1 VTPAAPSRTL
11 ADLFWRRPYALLLLS
26 PLFWAGN
33 LLIGRAYG
41 TELPPFG
48 LAFWRWIVALAFL
61 LPFVWDGL
69 RAHGKAMLRHWLI
82 IAGCGLTGFAGYPV
96 LNYVALHST
105 PAATA
110 SMLNST
116 LPLMVPL
123 LAWGIAG
130 EVPSARTIA
139 GIAISFIGVGI
150 IVSHG
155 DWSVLSSFSVGLG
168 EIIMLVAVACFALY
182 CTLLR
187 YRPAMLPDKL
197 FLFATMA
204 ASAIALLPF
213 AIWEAAIG
221 GAFPVQPYA
230 LASLLFIGLFA
241 SLIGNAFWTQCV
253 ATLGPTLTGASFHL
267 MAVYAS
273 VLAYVLLG
281 EPISPFHLA
290 GISLILIGFAVAI
303 LPPRIVR
310 PAPGVAEAVKC
321 GSARTRVSM
330 KPADK
335 RREAPRC
342 S

>member
-1 VTPAAPSRTL
+1 MTSAASPSF

-41 TELPPFG
+41 SELPPFG

-61 LPFVWDGL
+61 LPFVWGDL
-69 RAHGKAMLRHWLI
+69 RAHGKEMLKYWPVI
-82 IAGCGLTGFAGYPV
+82 IGCGLTGFVGYPV

-110 SMLNST
+110 SMLNSA

-123 LAWGIAG
+123 LAWAVAG

-139 GIAISFIGVGI
+139 GIAISFIGVGT
-150 IVSHG
+150 IVSRG
-155 DWSVLSSFSVGLG
+155 DWAVLSSFSIGLG
-168 EIIMLVAVACFALY
+168 EIIMLVAVVCFALY
-182 CTLLR
+182 MTLLR
-187 YRPAMLPDKL
+187 YRPKMLPDRL

-213 AIWEAAIG
+213 ALWEVAIG
-221 GAFPVQPYA
+221 RPFPGQPYA

-273 VLAYVLLG
+273 VLAYLLLG
-281 EPISPFHLA
+281 ETIRLFHLV
-290 GISLILIGFAVAI
+290 GISLILLGFAIAI
-303 LPPRIVR
+303 LPARAKAPLNEVR
-310 PAPGVAEAVKC
+310 RQAV
-321 GSARTRVSM
+321 
-330 KPADK
+330 
-335 RREAPRC
+335 
-342 S
+342 

>member
-1 VTPAAPSRTL
+1 VTLAPPSRTL
-11 ADLFWRRPYALLLLS
+11 AGLFWHRPYALLLLS

-41 TELPPFG
+41 SELPPFG

-61 LPFVWDGL
+61 LPFVWGDL
-69 RAHGKAMLRHWLI
+69 RTHGKAMRKHWPI

-123 LAWGIAG
+123 LAWGVAG
-130 EVPSARTIA
+130 EVPSPRTVA
-139 GIAISFIGVGI
+139 GIAISFVGVGI

-155 DWSVLSSFSVGLG
+155 DWSVLASLSIGLG
-168 EIIMLVAVACFALY
+168 EIIMLIAVACFALY

-187 YRPAMLPDKL
+187 YRPATLPDKL

-213 AIWEAAIG
+213 AIWETASG
-221 GAFPVQPYA
+221 RAFPVQPYA

-281 EPISPFHLA
+281 EPIRPFHLA
-290 GISLILIGFAVAI
+290 GITLILAGFAVAI
-303 LPPRIVR
+303 LPPRIAR
-310 PAPGVAEAVKC
+310 SDVAEVI
-321 GSARTRVSM
+321 
-330 KPADK
+330 
-335 RREAPRC
+335 RR

>member
-1 VTPAAPSRTL
+1 VTFRSHPL

-41 TELPPFG
+41 SELPPFG

-61 LPFVWDGL
+61 LPFVWDDL
-69 RAHGKAMLRHWLI
+69 RAQGKAMLKYWPVI
-82 IAGCGLTGFAGYPV
+82 VGCGLTGFAGYPV

-123 LAWGIAG
+123 LAWAVAG

-139 GIAISFIGVGI
+139 GIAISFVGVGI

-155 DWSVLSSFSVGLG
+155 DRSVLSSFSVGFG
-168 EIIMLVAVACFALY
+168 EIIMLIAVACFALY

-187 YRPAMLPDKL
+187 YRPAAISDRL

-204 ASAIALLPF
+204 ASAVALLPF
-213 AIWEAAIG
+213 AIWETASG
-221 GAFPVQPYA
+221 RAFPVQPYA

-273 VLAYVLLG
+273 VLAYALLG
-281 EPISPFHLA
+281 EPIRPFHLA
-290 GISLILIGFAVAI
+290 GITLILIGFAIAI
-303 LPPRIVR
+303 LPPRIAR
-310 PAPGVAEAVKC
+310 P
-321 GSARTRVSM
+321 
-330 KPADK
+330 DK
-335 RREAPRC
+335 QREAPQC

>member
-1 VTPAAPSRTL
+1 MTLAPRSRTL

-26 PLFWAGN
+26 PMFWAGN

-41 TELPPFG
+41 SELPPFG
-48 LAFWRWIVALAFL
+48 LAFWRWIVALAVL
-61 LPFVWDGL
+61 LPFVWGDL
-69 RAHGKAMLRHWLI
+69 RAHGMAMLRHWPI
-82 IAGCGLTGFAGYPV
+82 IVGCGLTGSAGYPV

-123 LAWGIAG
+123 LAWGVAG

-150 IVSHG
+150 IVSRG
-155 DWSVLSSFSVGLG
+155 DWSVLSSFSIGLG

-187 YRPAMLPDKL
+187 YRPAILPDKL

-204 ASAIALLPF
+204 ASAIVLLPF
-213 AIWEAAIG
+213 ALWETATG
-221 GAFPVQPYA
+221 RAFPVQPYA

-281 EPISPFHLA
+281 ESIRPFHLA
-290 GISLILIGFAVAI
+290 GISLILTGFAIAI
-303 LPPRIVR
+303 LPPRLAR
-310 PAPGVAEAVKC
+310 AAPGAAEAI
-321 GSARTRVSM
+321 
-330 KPADK
+330 
-335 RREAPRC
+335 RRP
-342 S
+342 

>member
-303 LPPRIVR
+303 LPPRIAR
-310 PAPGVAEAVKC
+310 PAPSVAEAVKC

>member
-1 VTPAAPSRTL
+1 VTSASRPL
-11 ADLFWRRPYALLLLS
+11 ADLFWRRPYVLLLLS

-41 TELPPFG
+41 SELPPFG

-61 LPFVWDGL
+61 LPFVWGDL
-69 RAHGKAMLRHWLI
+69 HAHGKAMLRHWPI
-82 IAGCGLTGFAGYPV
+82 IVGCGLTGFAGYPV

-123 LAWGIAG
+123 LAWGVAD
-130 EVPSARTIA
+130 EVPSARTIT
-139 GIAISFIGVGI
+139 GIAISFVGVGI
-150 IVSHG
+150 IVSRG
-155 DWSVLSSFSVGLG
+155 DWSVLSSFSVGFG

-187 YRPAMLPDKL
+187 YRPAALPDKL

-204 ASAIALLPF
+204 ASAIVLLPF
-213 AIWEAAIG
+213 AIWETATGKAYPI
-221 GAFPVQPYA
+221 QPHA

-241 SLIGNAFWTQCV
+241 SLIANVFWTQCV
-253 ATLGPTLTGASFHL
+253 ATLGSTLTGASFHL

-281 EPISPFHLA
+281 EPIRLFHLA
-290 GISLILIGFAVAI
+290 GITLILLGFAIAI
-303 LPPRIVR
+303 LPPRNAR
-310 PAPGVAEAVKC
+310 SAPGVAEAIH
-321 GSARTRVSM
+321 R
-330 KPADK
+330 P
-335 RREAPRC
+335 
-342 S
+342 

>member
-1 VTPAAPSRTL
+1 VTFRSHPL

-26 PLFWAGN
+26 RLFWAGN

-41 TELPPFG
+41 SELPPFG

-61 LPFVWDGL
+61 LPFVRDDL
-69 RAHGKAMLRHWLI
+69 CAQGKAMLKYWPVI
-82 IAGCGLTGFAGYPV
+82 VGCGLTGFAGYPV

-105 PAATA
+105 QAATA

-123 LAWGIAG
+123 LAWGVAG

-139 GIAISFIGVGI
+139 GIAISFVGVGI

-155 DWSVLSSFSVGLG
+155 DWSVLSSFSVGFG
-168 EIIMLVAVACFALY
+168 EIIMLIAVACFALY

-187 YRPAMLPDKL
+187 YRPAALSDRL

-204 ASAIALLPF
+204 ASAVVLLPF
-213 AIWEAAIG
+213 AIWEAASG
-221 GAFPVQPYA
+221 RVFPVQPYA

-273 VLAYVLLG
+273 VLAYALLG
-281 EPISPFHLA
+281 EPIRPFHLA
-290 GISLILIGFAVAI
+290 GITLILIGFAIAI
-303 LPPRIVR
+303 LPPRIAR
-310 PAPGVAEAVKC
+310 P
-321 GSARTRVSM
+321 
-330 KPADK
+330 DK
-335 RREAPRC
+335 QREVPQC

>member
-1 VTPAAPSRTL
+1 MFPLRPRIF

-41 TELPPFG
+41 SELPPFG

-61 LPFVWDGL
+61 LPFVWGDL
-69 RAHGKAMLRHWLI
+69 RAHGKAMLRHWPI
-82 IAGCGLTGFAGYPV
+82 IVGCGLTGFAGYPV

-123 LAWGIAG
+123 LAWVVAG
-130 EVPSARTIA
+130 EGPSARTIS
-139 GIAISFIGVGI
+139 GIAISFVGVGI
-150 IVSHG
+150 IVSRG
-155 DWSVLSSFSVGLG
+155 DWSVLSSFSVGFG

-187 YRPAMLPDKL
+187 YRPAALPDKL

-213 AIWEAAIG
+213 ALWETASG
-221 GAFPVQPYA
+221 NAFPVQLYA
-230 LASLLFIGLFA
+230 LVSLLFIGLFA
-241 SLIGNAFWTQCV
+241 SLIANVFWTQCV
-253 ATLGPTLTGASFHL
+253 ATLGSTLTGASFHL

-281 EPISPFHLA
+281 EPIRPFHLA
-290 GISLILIGFAVAI
+290 GISLILIGFAIAI
-303 LPPRIVR
+303 LPPRIAR
-310 PAPGVAEAVKC
+310 SAPGI
-321 GSARTRVSM
+321 
-330 KPADK
+330 ADAI
-335 RREAPRC
+335 RRP
-342 S
+342 

>member
-1 VTPAAPSRTL
+1 VTSRAPLL
-11 ADLFWRRPYALLLLS
+11 ADLFWHRPYALLLLS

-41 TELPPFG
+41 SELPPFG

-61 LPFVWDGL
+61 LLFVWDDL
-69 RAHGKAMLRHWLI
+69 RAHGKTLSKHWPVI
-82 IAGCGLTGFAGYPV
+82 VGCGLTGFAGYPV

-123 LAWGIAG
+123 LAWGVAG
-130 EVPSARTIA
+130 EVPSVRTIA
-139 GIAISFIGVGI
+139 GIAISFVGVGI
-150 IVSHG
+150 IVSRG

-168 EIIMLVAVACFALY
+168 EIIMLTAVACFALY

-187 YRPAMLPDKL
+187 YRPAVLPDKL

-213 AIWEAAIG
+213 ALWETAVG
-221 GAFPVQPYA
+221 RTFPVQPYA

-241 SLIGNAFWTQCV
+241 SLIANMFWTQCV
-253 ATLGPTLTGASFHL
+253 VTLGPTLTGASFHL

-281 EPISPFHLA
+281 ESIRLFHLA
-290 GISLILIGFAVAI
+290 GITLILTGFVVAI
-303 LPPRIVR
+303 LPPRIAR
-310 PAPGVAEAVKC
+310 SAPGVAEAV
-321 GSARTRVSM
+321 
-330 KPADK
+330 
-335 RREAPRC
+335 RRP
-342 S
+342 

>member
-1 VTPAAPSRTL
+1 MTSAPRRL
-11 ADLFWRRPYALLLLS
+11 ADLFWRRPYVLLLLS

-41 TELPPFG
+41 SELPPFG
-48 LAFWRWIVALAFL
+48 LAFWRWTVALAFL
-61 LPFVWDGL
+61 LPFVWGDL
-69 RAHGKAMLRHWLI
+69 RAHGKAMLTHWTVI
-82 IAGCGLTGFAGYPV
+82 VGCGLTGFAGYPV

-130 EVPSARTIA
+130 EVPSVRTVT
-139 GIAISFIGVGI
+139 GIAISFVGVAV
-150 IVSHG
+150 IVSRG

-187 YRPAMLPDKL
+187 YRPAALPDRL

-213 AIWEAAIG
+213 ALWETATDR
-221 GAFPVQPYA
+221 AFPVQPYA

-241 SLIGNAFWTQCV
+241 SLIANAFWTQCV

-281 EPISPFHLA
+281 EPIRPFHLA

-303 LPPRIVR
+303 LPPRIAR
-310 PAPGVAEAVKC
+310 SAPRAAEAI
-321 GSARTRVSM
+321 
-330 KPADK
+330 
-335 RREAPRC
+335 RRP
-342 S
+342 

>member
-1 VTPAAPSRTL
+1 VTSRSRPL

-41 TELPPFG
+41 SELPPFG

-61 LPFVWDGL
+61 LPFVWDDL
-69 RAHGKAMLRHWLI
+69 RAQGKAMSKHWPVIL
-82 IAGCGLTGFAGYPV
+82 GCGFTGFAGYPV

-123 LAWGIAG
+123 LAWGVAG
-130 EVPSARTIA
+130 EVPSVRTIV

-150 IVSHG
+150 IVSRG
-155 DWSVLSSFSVGLG
+155 DWSVLSSFAVGSG
-168 EIIMLVAVACFALY
+168 EIIMLIAVACFALY

-187 YRPAMLPDKL
+187 YRPASLPDKL

-204 ASAIALLPF
+204 ASAIVLLPF
-213 AIWEAAIG
+213 ALWEAAIG
-221 GAFPVQPYA
+221 RAFPVVSHA

-241 SLIGNAFWTQCV
+241 SLIANMFWTQCV
-253 ATLGPTLTGASFHL
+253 VTLGPTLTGASFHL

-273 VLAYVLLG
+273 VLATVLLG
-281 EPISPFHLA
+281 ESIRLFHLA
-290 GISLILIGFAVAI
+290 GIALILTGFAVAI
-303 LPPRIVR
+303 LPPRVAR
-310 PAPGVAEAVKC
+310 PAPDVVEAV
-321 GSARTRVSM
+321 
-330 KPADK
+330 
-335 RREAPRC
+335 RRP
-342 S
+342 

>member
-1 VTPAAPSRTL
+1 MTFRSHPL

-41 TELPPFG
+41 SELPPFG

-61 LPFVWDGL
+61 LPFVWDDL
-69 RAHGKAMLRHWLI
+69 RAQGKAMLKYWPVI
-82 IAGCGLTGFAGYPV
+82 VGCGLTGFAGYPV

-123 LAWGIAG
+123 LAWAVAG

-139 GIAISFIGVGI
+139 GIAISFVGVGI

-155 DWSVLSSFSVGLG
+155 DRSVLSSFSVGFG
-168 EIIMLVAVACFALY
+168 EIIMLIAVACFALY

-187 YRPAMLPDKL
+187 YRPAALSDRL

-204 ASAIALLPF
+204 PSAVALLPF
-213 AIWEAAIG
+213 AIWETASG
-221 GAFPVQPYA
+221 RAFPVQPYA

-273 VLAYVLLG
+273 VLAYALLG
-281 EPISPFHLA
+281 EPIRPFHLA
-290 GISLILIGFAVAI
+290 GITLILIGFAIAI
-303 LPPRIVR
+303 LPPRIAR
-310 PAPGVAEAVKC
+310 P
-321 GSARTRVSM
+321 
-330 KPADK
+330 DK
-335 RREAPRC
+335 QREAPQC